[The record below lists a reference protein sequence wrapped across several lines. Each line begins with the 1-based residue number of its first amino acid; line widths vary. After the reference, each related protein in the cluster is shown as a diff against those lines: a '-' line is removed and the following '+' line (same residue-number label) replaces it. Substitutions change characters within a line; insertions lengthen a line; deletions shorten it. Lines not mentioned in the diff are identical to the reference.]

1 VLRERVMDPI
11 GASATWRW
19 HGYENSWV
27 ELDGLRMQS
36 VSGGGHFGGGMF
48 ISTADLAR
56 FGLLMEREGRWGS
69 VQVVRPEW
77 VRAMT
82 TPSQPRPDYGLLWW
96 LNTDRK
102 ALPAAPA
109 AAFWAAGFGGNYVYV
124 DREHDLV
131 IVLRWVPEFEAVV
144 SAVLEA
150 LRR

>member
-1 VLRERVMDPI
+1 
-11 GASATWRW
+11 
-19 HGYENSWV
+19 
-27 ELDGLRMQS
+27 
-36 VSGGGHFGGGMF
+36 
-48 ISTADLAR
+48 
-56 FGLLMEREGRWGS
+56 MEREGRWGS